1 MWHRPPLSFMF
12 HIWHDYKHT
21 QKCTD
26 THPHITKNLA
36 TALSACQWLDSPRSL
51 EGLRDTVTVSQDP
64 CRQPWDEKPIITL
77 FCPRWMAGGH
87 TMMRWKEWKRGN
99 RPEAYFGDGTIS
111 TSAPVTTKTGWEEHN
126 YKNVHTH
133 AHSQESNRDGQF
145 CHQGLFSCHSDIER
159 LGPYEH
165 FCSPKRCLE
174 AGVKETCQLLLMRGH
189 NQMWKLS
196 CTLTGSIVANALLA
210 VILMPFFSG

>member
-1 MWHRPPLSFMF
+1 MHKHSYPQGASICQCIGECAHVKSVFVYEFKGGRMRGSPMWHRPPLSFMF

-26 THPHITKNLA
+26 THPRITKNLA

-99 RPEAYFGDGTIS
+99 RPEAYFGDGAIS

-126 YKNVHTH
+126 YKKCTHTRTQPGKLPRW
-133 AHSQESNRDGQF
+133 AV
-145 CHQGLFSCHSDIER
+145 L
-159 LGPYEH
+159 
-165 FCSPKRCLE
+165 SP
-174 AGVKETCQLLLMRGH
+174 GITLLPLWHGEIGAI
-189 NQMWKLS
+189 W
-196 CTLTGSIVANALLA
+196 TLL
-210 VILMPFFSG
+210 